1 MDSCFLEICTMKNDK
16 TYILIIFNG
25 IRGHKISGS
34 AYFCFLN
41 KKEIY
46 EKIAERDNTIAFDV
60 CGVGIGV
67 LYE

>member
-1 MDSCFLEICTMKNDK
+1 MKNDK
-16 TYILIIFNG
+16 IYILIIFNG

-41 KKEIY
+41 KKKIY

-60 CGVGIGV
+60 YGAGIGV

>member
-1 MDSCFLEICTMKNDK
+1 LKISASKRDK
-16 TYILIIFNG
+16 TCILIIFNG
-25 IRGHKISGS
+25 IGEAKISGS
-34 AYFCFLN
+34 EYFCFLN

-60 CGVGIGV
+60 CSAGTGV